1 MTHSVPI
8 LLPNE
13 IIVIHDAVVS
23 RFGGLRSPT
32 TTQIDQLAKAE
43 AVVGRIRSTLEYSDD
58 FNRNDP
64 FALATLHAVCIARAH
79 AFADGNKR
87 TALNAAGLVLLRSGV
102 IFHDHPKLP
111 QLMVDLAESD
121 TDAVGTAR
129 RFAAL
134 VSTKLV

>member
-1 MTHSVPI
+1 MTNTVPI
-8 LLPNE
+8 LLPDE
-13 IIVIHDAVVS
+13 IIAIHDAVVS

-32 TTQIDQLAKAE
+32 TTQIDQLARVE
-43 AVVGRIRSTLEYSDD
+43 AIVGRIRNTLEYTDN

-111 QLMVDLAESD
+111 LLMVDLAESD
-121 TDAVGTAR
+121 TDAVRAAR

-134 VSTKLV
+134 VSAKLV